1 LSDFNFVLSLFA
13 PTSAKTTNDPGVKT
27 ATAIA
32 ADIFNLLPEEDGG
45 GLVTGYLSAPHDWH
59 NGVSCCSVASQN
71 EQFGIDST
79 LIKYRKLLKYSAV
92 Q

>member
-1 LSDFNFVLSLFA
+1 LLFSLFT
-13 PTSAKTTNDPGVKT
+13 PTSAKTTNEPGVKT
-27 ATAIA
+27 ATAMA
-32 ADIFNLLPEEDGG
+32 ADIFNLLGEVEDIFA
-45 GLVTGYLSAPHDWH
+45 TGYLSAPHDWH

-79 LIKYRKLLKYSAV
+79 LTNDLKLLKYSAV